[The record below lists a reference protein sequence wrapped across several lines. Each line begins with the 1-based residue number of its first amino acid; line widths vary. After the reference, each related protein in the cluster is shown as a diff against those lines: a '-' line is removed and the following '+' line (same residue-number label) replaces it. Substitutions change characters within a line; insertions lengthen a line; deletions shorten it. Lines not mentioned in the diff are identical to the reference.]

1 MITNIGKNLLAKYL
15 IGQAPAYA
23 THIAIGC
30 GPEPKAIDDELTLGE
45 FNEILD
51 KKNLDFEMFRVPITS
66 RGYVNELDAYG
77 NPASKIVLTAELP
90 TVERYEITEIGVYS
104 AASNP
109 TAGAYDSKT
118 VYSFSTTENWE
129 RHTATTVTAV
139 ETINGPLATGIN
151 PGDERVIS
159 QASPIFQTNADNK
172 TLLDIDRLNRYESCR
187 YLNNTI
193 FMAGNTSTLS
203 IANGQSK
210 MAANSGSEHIHLSG
224 ASINFDRNSENDEL
238 KLAFSIVN
246 KSASAVA
253 NLVHPTR
260 VKILLEFADTDSG
273 DSTEYA
279 QFQVDIVSGAGGY
292 NFANNRYIVVTKK
305 LKELVK
311 SPSFTWNSVNVV
323 KVWASVLG
331 AGGTPT
337 SDYYVALDAIRLENT
352 SSINPLYGLT
362 GYSVVKSPDLLPIVK
377 VSNTANLVEFRFAID
392 VDLDTGNVS

>member
-1 MITNIGKNLLAKYL
+1 MITNVGKNLLAKYL

-30 GPEPKAIDDELTLGE
+30 GPKPKAVDEELTSLE
-45 FNEILD
+45 FTDILN
-51 KKNLDFEMFRVPITS
+51 KKNLDFEMFRVPISS
-66 RGYVNELDAYG
+66 RGYVNENG
-77 NPASKIVLTAELP
+77 NSKIVLTAELP

-129 RHTATTVTAV
+129 RHTPTTVTAV
-139 ETINGPLATGIN
+139 ETINGPLATSLIPGEETIIN
-151 PGDERVIS
+151 

-172 TLLDIDRLNRYESCR
+172 TLLDINRLERYESCR

-193 FMAGNTSTLS
+193 FIAGNTSTLS
-203 IANGQSK
+203 IASGESK
-210 MAANSGSEHIHLSG
+210 MAASSGSEHIHLSG
-224 ASINFDRNSENDEL
+224 ASIGFNKNSDNDEL
-238 KLAFSIVN
+238 RLAFSIVS
-246 KSASAVA
+246 KSATSAA

-260 VKILLEFADTDSG
+260 VKILVEFADNDSG
-273 DSTEYA
+273 DATNYA
-279 QFQVDIVSGAGGY
+279 QFQVDITNGVGGY
-292 NFANNRYIVVTKK
+292 DFATNRYIVETIK
-305 LKELVK
+305 LGQLVK
-311 SPSFTWNSVNVV
+311 SPTFTWNSVNVV

-337 SDYYVALDAIRLENT
+337 SDYYVALDAIRLENI

-362 GYSVVKSPDLLPIVK
+362 GYSVVKSADLLPIVK
-377 VSNTANLVEFRFAID
+377 VSNTANLVEFRFALD